1 MVDAGVE
8 EATARKRVK
17 VPTPTKPT
25 VYKRFMAERGDDR
38 YGIEGVAPW
47 WRGVS
52 SRVYPSAFLD
62 ADAAW
67 KNWLDSF
74 KGKRAGCRVGH
85 PRFKRGVRVP
95 GDRGRA
101 CGGRLCRG
109 FWADRTPWS
118 PG

>member
-1 MVDAGVE
+1 MAAKKAAHEDWRTQVVALVDAGVQ

-17 VPTPTKPT
+17 VPIPTKPT
-25 VYKRFMAERGDDR
+25 VYKGFMAERGDDR

-47 WRGVS
+47 RRGVS

-74 KGKRAGCRVGH
+74 KGKRAGCRVGY
-85 PRFKRGVRVP
+85 PRVAAG
-95 GDRGRA
+95 
-101 CGGRLCRG
+101 
-109 FWADRTPWS
+109 
-118 PG
+118 